1 MSDCGWEDV
10 MELNNLIDNR
20 FQIYEEQKY
29 KLTYDLQDYKDLN
42 DVLNRL
48 DINIVTY
55 PRELCSFV
63 DRICHK
69 YNIKATKRVYD
80 AILDFMLKIEKD
92 LKNQNVINKKTN
104 YPKEYQEMIMS
115 LL

>member
-1 MSDCGWEDV
+1 
-10 MELNNLIDNR
+10 MEL
-20 FQIYEEQKY
+20 EQNY
-29 KLTYDLQDYKDLN
+29 KLTFDLQSYKDLN

-48 DINIVTY
+48 DINITTY

-63 DRICHK
+63 DKICHK

-92 LKNQNVINKKTN
+92 LKNQTLLTKKTN
-104 YPKEYQEMIMS
+104 HFKEYQEMIMS
-115 LL
+115 LS